1 MSEIAEF
8 TVRPPMR
15 CCAIEKEPRLH
26 VCGRR
31 AAWMLLGLHVDRASR
46 TAWACSTVSTLLKE
60 FAAPGEAEHSEII
73 GVDLDRPTRMTAIVW
88 LAVCGLVLALMAL
101 GLVDLRLTWR
111 LKIADKAVRP
121 AEPGNSPTL
130 DKRS

>member
-1 MSEIAEF
+1 AF
-8 TVRPPMR
+8 
-15 CCAIEKEPRLH
+15 CAIFSLFIAAA
-26 VCGRR
+26 GWYYMFYSR
-31 AAWMLLGLHVDRASR
+31 AANRLSGIEEANINAMRVWLRKINGLLMF
-46 TAWACSTVSTLLKE
+46 LLAICFFSGF
-60 FAAPGEAEHSEII
+60 FA
-73 GVDLDRPTRMTAIVW
+73 VDLDHPSRMTAIVW

-121 AEPGNSPTL
+121 PEPDVGECPL